1 MRLRTPPRV
10 HPDRGPGHQCGTL
23 APARDRQAWRREAAV
38 AAGAAPCWLTCTVH
52 LDPAEGAYAG
62 VPAWNGRGGWLVHA
76 ASVFAAHY
84 PTVRR
89 AGDEL
94 SLHRFLAVCQVM
106 SVPGVAEPTTGRGA
120 RLSVATIAQRAGV
133 STTVVERSRRY
144 LTVLGLG
151 TEVFCGRHKSFDER
165 IQAWLVG
172 DTSRGWTSVWA
183 LHPRRRR
190 HGDPPVDNPPQ
201 VRGMIQRTGGPPT
214 GNSFK
219 ASTSPESVVSSS
231 ATHPAGSADG
241 TPNRTSTKGSARV
254 GPTGPGGV
262 GLGLSKALRAQ
273 RECPGWIRRYSP
285 HTYASALTR
294 WAEVG
299 WTAHDVL
306 QHLNDLTGQGLVIYD
321 QPRNPVKYL
330 LSLLYRA
337 DLNERPTVMRDAH
350 AAYKAEQA
358 ARRRAAVP
366 GHLAAQAQAREVG
379 RAALNGEGR
388 QQVRQALAQRAT
400 TAAMRRAAR
409 NRAEADA
416 AAALIARARRPR

>member
-1 MRLRTPPRV
+1 M
-10 HPDRGPGHQCGTL
+10 
-23 APARDRQAWRREAAV
+23 

-106 SVPGVAEPTTGRGA
+106 SAPGVAEPTTGRGA
-120 RLSVATIAQRAGV
+120 RLSVATIAVRAGV

-144 LTVLGLG
+144 LAVLGLG
-151 TEVFCGRHKSFDER
+151 TEVLRGRHKSFDER

-190 HGDPPVDNPPQ
+190 PGDPPVDNPTQ

-219 ASTSPESVVSSS
+219 ASTSPRSVVSSG
-231 ATHPAGSADG
+231 ATTPAGPADG
-241 TPNRTSTKGSARV
+241 APRRAPTRKVARM
-254 GPTGPGGV
+254 GPTGPGEA
-262 GLGLSKALRAQ
+262 GLGLSKALRAH
-273 RECPGWIRRYSP
+273 RECPGWVRRYSP
-285 HTYASALTR
+285 HAYAAALTR
-294 WAEVG
+294 WAEAG
-299 WTAHDVL
+299 WTARDVL
-306 QHLNDLTGQGLVIYD
+306 QHLDDLTGQGLVIYD

-330 LSLLYRA
+330 LALLSRA

-350 AAYKAEQA
+350 AAYEAAQA
-358 ARRRAAVP
+358 AHRAAAVP
-366 GHLAAQAQAREVG
+366 AHLAAAAQARQAG
-379 RAALNGEGR
+379 RAALDGEGH
-388 QQVRQALAQRAT
+388 QQVRQALAQRAAT
-400 TAAMRRAAR
+400 GAIRRAAR
-409 NRAEADA
+409 NRAEAGA
-416 AAALIARARRPR
+416 TAALIARARRPR